1 LFGFEADGVGFGAVG
16 FIIFPKGAVHLNECL
31 GGGGVVFIEAEGVQQ
46 GVLGFAELV
55 LLEQGLAEDSVGAEV
70 AEVKRDGLQGEI
82 GGGWGVV
89 QVV

>member
-1 LFGFEADGVGFGAVG
+1 
-16 FIIFPKGAVHLNECL
+16 
-31 GGGGVVFIEAEGVQQ
+31 VVFIEAEGVQQ